1 MVATSESE
9 AAVIQEI
16 DVLRKYGLRWA
27 VLAAWRDALELRH
40 VQLSPDTDRA
50 LDKARIKL
58 ASGCFST
65 CDIGCDLSTVEG
77 ALTSADASSKHNWVD
92 FWLDILQHS
101 MSEGGETE
109 RILKIP
115 AVKTRYESCG
125 IKGCSCAS

>member
-1 MVATSESE
+1 MDPTSGSES
-9 AAVIQEI
+9 AVAHEI

-40 VQLSPDTDRA
+40 VVLPPETERA
-50 LDKARIKL
+50 LYRARLKL
-58 ASGCFST
+58 ASGCFSV
-65 CDIGCDLSTVEG
+65 CDVGCDLSAVEA
-77 ALTSADASSKHNWVD
+77 ALTSADASSHHNWVD

-115 AVKTRYESCG
+115 AVRARFESCG